1 MSDPERGQFLDVR
14 IGDDGVNPA
23 AVEPN
28 CEAAVSPAD
37 RPWIGI
43 HFECCGIYRRV
54 YRSPEDHEYIGHC
67 PKCAR
72 KVTLKVGPDGVA
84 SRVFIAR
91 PI

>member
-1 MSDPERGQFLDVR
+1 MSDPDRGQFLDVR
-14 IGDDGVNPA
+14 IGDDGVNLT
-23 AVEPN
+23 AVEPHS
-28 CEAAVSPAD
+28 AAAAD

-43 HFECCGIYRRV
+43 HFECCGTYRRV
-54 YRSPEDHEYIGHC
+54 YRSPEDREYIGHC